1 MLQEAPGAAR
11 VHTECL
17 DQVNE
22 ATHRAVA
29 ATPPAVVL
37 LSLILG
43 DSVPLANRVWWS
55 ATVCLTAFGVWLVS
69 RWYLRRRSRGETF
82 DRWIPGV
89 VSNVVGGIAWSS
101 AAVIAFP
108 SDDKVELRAI
118 LALFMCA
125 VSSTNIVGSAA
136 SRLSFFAFQTPLML
150 ILTTVFVF
158 DGDRVTRLIGI
169 AIPVYFLTMVAL
181 YVEVNQKFVSEIT
194 LKHHNEGLI
203 ADARAANDRLTE
215 MVMRDSLTGLAN
227 RTALADVLERAV
239 STARREGHVV
249 GVLYFDL
256 DRFKNVNDSLGH
268 SAGDMLLVEV
278 ANRVGSVL
286 RDHDVLAR
294 LGGDEFVVLA
304 DRLGD
309 SYEAY
314 VIAERIRR
322 SFDAPFNVVGRAVQ
336 VTPSIGVATNIH
348 RNDGADE
355 LLRHADA
362 AQYRA
367 KEAGRN
373 RVEVFDVEFRESL
386 ARRLD
391 DERHLIEAL
400 SAGQIVPY
408 FQPQIDLATGRI
420 VGAEAL
426 ARWEHPERGVLGAP
440 HFIPLAEET
449 GLITQVD
456 DVVIAQAIRA
466 RVALEEL
473 GAAEE
478 FKIWC
483 NISPRHFARVEPVAR
498 LAGFLERAGCSPN
511 GIGVEIT
518 ETAVLSDMDAAARE
532 LAEARRLGIAIA
544 LDDFGTGHSSLTM
557 LQRLPIDEVKID
569 QEFVRDLGVD
579 PTDTAIVRHVAALAR
594 DLGLTIVAE
603 GVQQEAQAVMLE
615 QFGCHRAQG
624 FLYSPAVPLAS
635 LAEMLKRQLPTSV
648 AGI

>member
-1 MLQEAPGAAR
+1 MPQEAPGAAR

-17 DQVNE
+17 DQVNLS
-22 ATHRAVA
+22 THRSVA
-29 ATPPAVVL
+29 ATPPAVIL
-37 LSLILG
+37 LTLILG
-43 DSVPLANRVWWS
+43 DSVPLSHRLAWS
-55 ATVCLTAFGVWLVS
+55 VTVCITAFGGWLVALT
-69 RWYLRRRSRGETF
+69 YIRRRRRGATF

-89 VSNVVGGIAWSS
+89 VSNVVGGLAWSS
-101 AAVIAFP
+101 AAIIAFP
-108 SDDKVELRAI
+108 PDDKVELRAI

-125 VSSTNIVGSAA
+125 VSSTNIVGAAA
-136 SRLSFFAFQTPLML
+136 SRLSFFAFQTPLMA
-150 ILTTVFVF
+150 ILTTAFIF
-158 DGDRVTRLIGI
+158 DGDRVTRLIGL
-169 AIPVYFLTMVAL
+169 AIPVYFATMVGL
-181 YVEVNQKFVSEIT
+181 YLEVNRKFVSEIT
-194 LKHHNEGLI
+194 LKYHNEGLI
-203 ADARAANDRLTE
+203 ADAQAANDRLTE

-227 RTALADVLERAV
+227 RTALAEVLERSVAL
-239 STARREGHVV
+239 ARRDGHVV

-268 SAGDMLLVEV
+268 TAGDQLLIEV
-278 ANRVGSVL
+278 ANRVATTL
-286 RDHDVLAR
+286 REHDVLAR
-294 LGGDEFVVLA
+294 LGGDEFVVLV

-314 VIAERIRR
+314 LIAERVRR
-322 SFDAPFNVVGRAVQ
+322 SFDAPFSVLGRAVH
-336 VTPSIGVATNIH
+336 VTPSIGVATNLH
-348 RNDGADE
+348 QNDGAEE

-367 KEAGRN
+367 KESGRN
-373 RVEVFDVEFRESL
+373 RVEVFDVEFRASL

-391 DERHLIEAL
+391 DERLLIEAL
-400 SAGQIVPY
+400 GAGQIVPY

-426 ARWEHPERGVLGAP
+426 ARWVHPERGVLGAP

-466 RVALEEL
+466 RVRLEEL
-473 GAAEE
+473 GAPVD

-498 LAGFLERAGCSPN
+498 LAGFLEHAGCAPG

-532 LAEARRLGIAIA
+532 LGEARRLGIAIA

-579 PTDTAIVRHVAALAR
+579 PTDTAIVKHVASLAR

-603 GVQQEAQAVMLE
+603 GVQHQAQAVMLE

-624 FLYSPAVPLAS
+624 FLYSPAVALRS
-635 LAEMLKRQLPTSV
+635 LAEMLERQIPATV
-648 AGI
+648 ADV

>member
-1 MLQEAPGAAR
+1 MA
-11 VHTECL
+11 
-17 DQVNE
+17 
-22 ATHRAVA
+22 
-29 ATPPAVVL
+29 
-37 LSLILG
+37 
-43 DSVPLANRVWWS
+43 
-55 ATVCLTAFGVWLVS
+55 
-69 RWYLRRRSRGETF
+69 
-82 DRWIPGV
+82 
-89 VSNVVGGIAWSS
+89 
-101 AAVIAFP
+101 
-108 SDDKVELRAI
+108 
-118 LALFMCA
+118 
-125 VSSTNIVGSAA
+125 
-136 SRLSFFAFQTPLML
+136 
-150 ILTTVFVF
+150 ILTTAFIF
-158 DGDRVTRLIGI
+158 DGDRVTRLIGL
-169 AIPVYFLTMVAL
+169 AIPVYFATMVGL
-181 YVEVNQKFVSEIT
+181 YLEVNRKFVSEIT
-194 LKHHNEGLI
+194 LKYHNEGLI
-203 ADARAANDRLTE
+203 ADAQAANDRLTE

-227 RTALADVLERAV
+227 RTALAEVLERSVAL
-239 STARREGHVV
+239 ARRDGHVV

-268 SAGDMLLVEV
+268 TAGDQLLIEV
-278 ANRVGSVL
+278 ANRVATTL
-286 RDHDVLAR
+286 REHDVLAR
-294 LGGDEFVVLA
+294 LGGDEFVVLV

-314 VIAERIRR
+314 LIAERVRR
-322 SFDAPFNVVGRAVQ
+322 SFDAPFSVLGRAVH
-336 VTPSIGVATNIH
+336 VTPSIGVATNLH
-348 RNDGADE
+348 QNDGAEE

-367 KEAGRN
+367 KESGRN
-373 RVEVFDVEFRESL
+373 RVEVFDVEFRASL

-391 DERHLIEAL
+391 DERLLIEAL
-400 SAGQIVPY
+400 GAGQIVPY

-426 ARWEHPERGVLGAP
+426 ARWVHPERGVLGAP

-466 RVALEEL
+466 RVRLEEL
-473 GAAEE
+473 GAPVD

-498 LAGFLERAGCSPN
+498 LAGFLEHAGCAPG

-532 LAEARRLGIAIA
+532 LGEARRLGIAIA

-579 PTDTAIVRHVAALAR
+579 PTDTAIVKHVASLAR

-603 GVQQEAQAVMLE
+603 GVQHQAQAVMLE

-624 FLYSPAVPLAS
+624 FLYSPAVALRS
-635 LAEMLKRQLPTSV
+635 LAEMLERQIPATV
-648 AGI
+648 ADV